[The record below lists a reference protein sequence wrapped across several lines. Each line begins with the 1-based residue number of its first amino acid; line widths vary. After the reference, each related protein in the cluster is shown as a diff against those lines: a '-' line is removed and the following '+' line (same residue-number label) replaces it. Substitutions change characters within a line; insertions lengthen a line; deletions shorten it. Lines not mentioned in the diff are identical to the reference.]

1 MDKLATRLTK
11 LPLILAGPILR
22 RVTDSSVTV
31 WVALKNAANVTL
43 QIKSATG
50 ANVGNPATAPTIAV
64 GRFLH
69 IVAVTAPVSLTP
81 EVIYTYDMSFATFG
95 PTGAALGVTTLTNA
109 VTPASVPN
117 PISYP
122 PYPLPS
128 FALPPTNLTNLRI
141 IHGSC
146 RKPHGNGPDALSILD
161 GLIAVTAQNATE
173 RPHQLLFTGDQI
185 YADDVAASLL
195 MQLTDAS
202 STLLGTDGSAPG
214 GWLAEELLPNNQRPT
229 DYPPLT
235 RTRILGEDGVGFT
248 SDDTR
253 SHLISLGEYLSMY
266 LFTWSDVL
274 WPAPASLPTQAEVT
288 AAAKAVLDFNDL
300 KARISFEK
308 DVGDVPGDLTKVV
321 SHLKTLPKVR
331 RALANIPTYMILDDH
346 DVTDDWNMTLGFC
359 EDVYGSDLGRRVVQN
374 ALVAYALCQ
383 LWGNTPEQFQS
394 DAAQAPAAGRVLLT
408 LLDQKTAASYVQN
421 SAKLQGIVG
430 VHTAAQISQHTPKA
444 VYHDQ
449 HTWLT
454 VGGTRVSADSL
465 VYNFTYTW
473 PTHQLIVTDTRSWR
487 SYAYGDKTT
496 ADLLP
501 PDQITAQIPLP
512 ADSTP
517 PGPDLG
523 DRALIIV
530 VSTNAPPAQPLRAA
544 TRHDIVST
552 RASIIVDG
560 DAHPDLYE
568 AWEIPSLGFDRLLK
582 RITDTFK
589 PDAAG
594 IRYGQAVLLSGDVH
608 FSFATRLSYNA
619 TNRYEDTTPQK
630 AHVVVAQL
638 VASAFKN
645 QTDKTLG
652 FQREGYFY
660 APVSALHK
668 LMFLDMTE
676 GYAGWNLAPGQQVY
690 PAGWLQ
696 IDSSVQAPLAGATH
710 DEPTV
715 KIFPSDVP
723 IAMPQAPHYRYRL
736 DYLLPEGQS
745 TQPQAPN
752 PVPPLPA
759 NPSAA
764 DRQAALATFNAA
776 TGNYRAHNQKPG
788 HAKLIGRNN
797 ISELTFDWPARD
809 VSAGVD
815 SKKAIHT
822 VRWRENVTPVGIS
835 DPAPDPDDPLTFVA
849 WTTYSASL
857 DPNDTKYPDKKAA
870 KEGP

>member
-1 MDKLATRLTK
+1 VDKLQARLPN

-31 WVALKNAANVTL
+31 WAALQKAASVTL
-43 QIKSATG
+43 QIKSDTG
-50 ANVGNPATAPTIAV
+50 VNVGNPATAPTIAV

-81 EVIYTYDMSFATFG
+81 GVIYTYDINFATFG
-95 PTGAALGVTTLTNA
+95 PTGTALGVTSLANA
-109 VTPASVPN
+109 VTPTSVPN

-128 FALPPTNLTNLRI
+128 FALPPADLKDLRI

-161 GLIAVTAQNATE
+161 GLIAVTAQNANE
-173 RPHQLLFTGDQI
+173 RPHQLLFAGDQI

-195 MQLTDAS
+195 MQLMDAS
-202 STLLGTDGSAPG
+202 NTLLGTDGSAPG
-214 GWLAEELLPNNQRPT
+214 GWLAQELLPTGRLPS

-235 RTRILGEDGVGFT
+235 RTRILGDGGAGFT
-248 SDDTR
+248 SADLR
-253 SHLISLGEYLSMY
+253 SHLIALGEYLCMY

-274 WPAPASLPTQAEVT
+274 WPAPAALPTQAEVA
-288 AAAKAVLDFNDL
+288 AAAKTALNPGSWNDIVRL
-300 KARISFEK
+300 TK
-308 DVGDVPGDLTKVV
+308 DIADVPGDLVNVV

-383 LWGNTPEQFQS
+383 LWGNTPEQFQ
-394 DAAQAPAAGRVLLT
+394 AGTAAAGRTLLT
-408 LLDQKTAASYVQN
+408 ALDNRTAASYVQN
-421 SAKLQGIVG
+421 SATLQGIVG
-430 VHTAAQISQHTPKA
+430 VHTAAQVTQHKPEKA

-454 VGGTRVSADSL
+454 VGGMRVSADSL

-473 PTHQLIVTDTRSWR
+473 PTHQLIMTDTRSWR
-487 SYAYGDKTT
+487 SYAYGDKAT

-512 ADSTP
+512 ADLTP

-544 TRHDIVST
+544 TRHDIIAT
-552 RASIIVDG
+552 RASILSDG

-568 AWEIPSLGFDRLLK
+568 SWELPSLGFDRLLK
-582 RITDTFK
+582 RITDKFK

-594 IRYGQAVLLSGDVH
+594 IHYGQAVLLSGDVH

-619 TNRYEDTTPQK
+619 TNRFEDTTPQK
-630 AHVVVAQL
+630 AHAIVAQL

-645 QTDKTLG
+645 QTGKTLG

-660 APVSALHK
+660 APYSFLHA

-676 GYAGWNLAPGQQVY
+676 GYAGWNLAPGQQIF
-690 PAGWLQ
+690 PSGWLQ
-696 IDSSVQAPLAGATH
+696 IDSSIQAPLSTATH

-723 IAMPQAPHYRYRL
+723 IVMPQAPHYRYRL
-736 DYLLPEGQS
+736 DYLLPEAQA
-745 TQPQAPN
+745 TQPRQPH

-759 NPSAA
+759 GNASAA

-788 HAKLIGRNN
+788 KEKLIGRNN

-822 VRWRENVTPVGIS
+822 VRWRENVTPTGIA
-835 DPAPDPDDPLTFVA
+835 DPAPDPDFPFTFVA
-849 WTTYSASL
+849 WTTYSVSL
-857 DPNDTKYPDKKAA
+857 DPNDPHYPDKRAA